1 MVFHGKSTDA
11 HNEQNGG
18 NLNKSI
24 GKTRVIDEQKKN
36 TASHNAGCRI
46 NFFSENQRNSV
57 Q

>member
-24 GKTRVIDEQKKN
+24 GKTRVIDEQEKN
-36 TASHNAGCRI
+36 TASHNAGCSI